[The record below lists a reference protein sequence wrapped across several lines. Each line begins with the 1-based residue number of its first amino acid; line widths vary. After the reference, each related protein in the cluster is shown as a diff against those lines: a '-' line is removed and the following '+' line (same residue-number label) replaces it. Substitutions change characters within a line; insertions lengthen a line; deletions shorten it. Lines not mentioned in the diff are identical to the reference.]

1 MRTTFQELQD
11 LFHLKD
17 CRQIRVSLVN
27 KIKVIEN
34 DLEVTDAKLS
44 QVIEKFRNEGS
55 LTLKQALKNKGMSIF
70 FIL

>member
-17 CRQIRVSLVN
+17 ARQIKVGLVN

-34 DLEVTDAKLS
+34 DIEVTDAKLANL
-44 QVIEKFRNEGS
+44 IEKFRNGGS
-55 LTLKQALKNKGMSIF
+55 LTLKEVSQ
-70 FIL
+70 